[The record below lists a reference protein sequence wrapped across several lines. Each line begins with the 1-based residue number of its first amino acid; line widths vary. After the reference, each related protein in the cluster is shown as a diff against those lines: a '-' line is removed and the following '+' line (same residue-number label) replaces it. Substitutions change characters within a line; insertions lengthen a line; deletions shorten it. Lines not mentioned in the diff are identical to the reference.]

1 MERNGSIVIP
11 LRSSLPDYCH
21 SVLPSTGEL
30 ILIGR
35 GTDGYMPSK
44 EAMPGE
50 TGREAADRLN
60 RKVGI
65 TKAQE
70 AAMLAGSMFG
80 WHTPAADPKNYD
92 EQGNLVKPQQKI
104 RNEAR

>member
-1 MERNGSIVIP
+1 MLP
-11 LRSSLPDYCH
+11 LPDYCH

-60 RKVGI
+60 QKAGV

-92 EQGNLVKPQQKI
+92 EQGTAIPQKHI
-104 RNEAR
+104 SKDHSK